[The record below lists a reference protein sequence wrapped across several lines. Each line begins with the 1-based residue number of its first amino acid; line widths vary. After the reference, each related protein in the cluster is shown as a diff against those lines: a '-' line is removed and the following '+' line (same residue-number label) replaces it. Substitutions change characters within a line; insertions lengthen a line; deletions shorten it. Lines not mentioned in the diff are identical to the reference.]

1 MRFEVNGEER
11 SVESGSLTV
20 LQLLVDE
27 GLVKASCCEPRVGIA
42 VAINE
47 SIIPRSRWDKVVIQ
61 PDDNV
66 DLFQAIAGG

>member
-27 GLVKASCCEPRVGIA
+27 GLIKASCCRRV
-42 VAINE
+42 E
-47 SIIPRSRWDKVVIQ
+47 HRRSH
-61 PDDNV
+61 
-66 DLFQAIAGG
+66 